1 MALWAKIQSLNNDC
15 QRQILSLY
23 DEDHK
28 DYRFPIEVRNLFAQ
42 AIEEAVCGGGI
53 TLEKGLDPYNTQH
66 RDSIINFFKGLAG
79 LLEERLGNP
88 QSGDQFFT
96 RHKLSESLT
105 NIKEKSQNDP
115 LGMFEHIRNRIKV
128 EMDLIAQHE
137 AASNND
143 SLHEKDIIMDNI
155 QDIKSQIAS
164 CGNILKDIHTN
175 EEHFALNCNK
185 KQEIEGILTNPEQLR
200 SLILQCP
207 DYEMRL
213 RENLATLEGLL
224 QQNIRT
230 LQILMQRFE
239 QTISNNLKLV
249 MVLKGQ
255 IVNDKLAIWKHEQQ
269 QMANGINKTHSVSLD
284 KLQVWCEELS
294 ELIWKNYLQLKEAE
308 RMLQNGAMQTGNA
321 SDLTFVQSHTE
332 EVVKLLEDLLNHSLI
347 VEDQP
352 PQIIKMKTK
361 FPKPVVV
368 SLLVGK
374 RLNIQMNA
382 PSLSTTI
389 ISEEQAKNLNIT
401 DQVEIIGEIT
411 NGSSPMDCREDMKRL
426 SVTFKSMQLKTI
438 KRTDRRGSVTS
449 ERVMEEK
456 SCLYFACS
464 ATVGPLMFRVSTISL
479 PVVVISHGSQ
489 EALAVATISWDNAFG
504 EIGRVPFKVRTTAA
518 WSEVSQILNA
528 KFVEVAK
535 RGLTEGNLACLA
547 QKAFRHRRPQP
558 ETISW
563 AELCKDNLPGRNF
576 TFWAWFH
583 TALKLIE
590 KKETHL
596 KELWSKG
603 LIMGFIEREAAEDLI
618 SHCEPGTFLLRFAD
632 SIAGAITITLLAKP
646 GTVVSLS
653 PFQMLDLQSRK
664 LAMSIK
670 ELDKLKYLYQEPQL
684 VHKDDA
690 FGSFYDKENTQTAA
704 TGTNGSN
711 PYVPLVPT
719 IPDGGDTASGSQ
731 TPVPTY
737 DGSCSNQRWSH
748 GSLPGLSP
756 IHVEQSHSPFF
767 AQPPSPYEIQTM
779 STVMMPMD
787 GVYTDELSA
796 TGFLNLPRTTNIS
809 SSLDTPKPDSQQHFS
824 FANTTGFDDL
834 ITVNLKDAA
843 ESMDIQQ

>member
-42 AIEEAVCGGGI
+42 VIEEAVCAGAI
-53 TLEKGLDPYNTQH
+53 NSLEKGLDPYNAAN
-66 RDSIINFFKGLAG
+66 RDSINNFFKVLAG
-79 LLEERLGNP
+79 NLEERLGNP

-96 RHKLSESLT
+96 RHKLSESLA
-105 NIKEKSQNDP
+105 NINEKSQSDT

-128 EMDLIAQHE
+128 EMDLVAQHE
-137 AASNND
+137 AATNND
-143 SLHEKDIIMDNI
+143 SAQEKDAIMEYI
-155 QDIKSQIAS
+155 QDIKTQIAT
-164 CGNILKDIHTN
+164 CANILKDVRTN
-175 EEHFALNCNK
+175 EEHFALNCNR
-185 KQEIEGILTNPEQLR
+185 KQEIEGILNNPEQLR
-200 SLILQCP
+200 ASILQRP
-207 DYEMRL
+207 DYETRL
-213 RENLATLEGLL
+213 RENLGALEGLL

-230 LQILMQRFE
+230 LQILMNRFE
-239 QTISNNLKLV
+239 QTISGNLKLV
-249 MVLKGQ
+249 AVLKGQ
-255 IVNDKLAIWKHEQQ
+255 IVNEKLAIWKHEQQ

-284 KLQVWCEELS
+284 KLQIWCEELA

-308 RMLQNGAMQTGNA
+308 RMLQNGIMQTGNA

-361 FPKPVVV
+361 FPKPVIV

-374 RLNIQMNA
+374 RLNIHMNA
-382 PSLSTTI
+382 PSLSTCI
-389 ISEEQAKNLNIT
+389 ISEDQAKNLHIT
-401 DQVEIIGEIT
+401 DQVETIGDIT
-411 NGSSPMDCREDMKRL
+411 NGSLPMDCREDMKRL

-456 SCLYFACS
+456 SCLYFACT
-464 ATVGPLMFRVSTISL
+464 ATVGPLIFRVSTISL

-504 EIGRVPFKVRTTAA
+504 EIGRVPFKVRTNAA
-518 WSEVSQILNA
+518 WAEVAQILNA

-535 RGLTEGNLACLA
+535 RGLTEGNMACLA

-558 ETISW
+558 EIITW

-596 KELWSKG
+596 KDLWSKG

-653 PFQMLDLQSRK
+653 PFQMLDLQSHK

-670 ELDKLKYLYQEPQL
+670 ELDKLKFLYQEPQL
-684 VHKDDA
+684 IHKDEA
-690 FGSFYDKENTQTAA
+690 FGSFYDKENAQTSA
-704 TGTNGSN
+704 TGSNGK
-711 PYVPLVPT
+711 PYVTLLPT
-719 IPDGGDTASGSQ
+719 IPDGDNTSGSE
-731 TPVPTY
+731 TPLPY
-737 DGSCSNQRWSH
+737 DGNSQPRWSS

-756 IHVEQSHSPFF
+756 IHADQSPFF
-767 AQPPSPYEIQTM
+767 AQPPSPYDIHQ
-779 STVMMPMD
+779 MMQMD
-787 GVYTDELSA
+787 PTYTSDANEA
-796 TGFLNLPRTTNIS
+796 PFLLVPTSNPSNSITSN
-809 SSLDTPKPDSQQHFS
+809 LDTPTPGAVQQFNFS
-824 FANTTGFDDL
+824 ATDTFEDL
-834 ITVNLKDAA
+834 ITVIQKDSS
-843 ESMDIQQ
+843 ESMDVQQ